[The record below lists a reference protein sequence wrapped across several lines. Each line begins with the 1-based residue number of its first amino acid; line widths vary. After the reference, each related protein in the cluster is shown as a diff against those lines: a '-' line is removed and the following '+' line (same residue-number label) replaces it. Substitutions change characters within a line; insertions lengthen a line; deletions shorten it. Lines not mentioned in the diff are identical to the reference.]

1 VDEILNNELKRIR
14 MIKEIKEDMYKHLK
28 EFKEDT
34 NKQLIKL
41 KENFKK
47 HS

>member
-1 VDEILNNELKRIR
+1 MIFIVD
-14 MIKEIKEDMYKHLK
+14 EIKEDMYKHPN

-41 KENFKK
+41 KEN
-47 HS
+47 SSC